1 MIQKQLVQA
10 TKEILHFLFY
20 WDEYIINQLFLS
32 ALLILLFGRTIIL
45 AGLEIAKKAYRF
57 ILEGL
62 FQKERY
68 DSEHVFALQTNTGDR
83 Q

>member
-32 ALLILLFGRTIIL
+32 ALLILLFGRTFIL
-45 AGLEIAKKAYRF
+45 AGLEIVKKAYRF
-57 ILEGL
+57 ILEAL
-62 FQKERY
+62 FQKEHY